1 MLMKITINGEI
12 KEYQEQLT
20 VQQLLQRL
28 KLQADRVVVE
38 VNRTILPPDMHNIT
52 ELKTGDTIE
61 LVQFVGGG

>member
-1 MLMKITINGEI
+1 MLMKITINGET

-28 KLQADRVVVE
+28 SLQSDRVVVE
-38 VNRTILPPDMHNIT
+38 VNRTILLPDMHNTT
-52 ELKTGDTIE
+52 ELKTGDSIE

>member
-20 VQQLLQRL
+20 VQQLLQQL
-28 KLQADRVVVE
+28 SLQSDRIVVE
-38 VNRTILPPDMHNIT
+38 INGTIFPPDTHNIT
-52 ELKTGDTIE
+52 ELKTGDIIE

>member
-1 MLMKITINGEI
+1 MLMKITINGKI

-28 KLQADRVVVE
+28 KLPSDRVVVE
-38 VNRTILPPDMHNIT
+38 LNGSILPLDAHIDT
-52 ELKTGDTIE
+52 KLKTGDIVE